1 MIVNC
6 DFCKSHQLC
15 KELLPDGTVNKKW
28 ITLDEY
34 RVIQEEQRKI
44 DAEKRRIQELADAKK
59 YHEDYEANIKRYNR
73 SVKYLKKGNAIRR
86 GDKMIDVKMF
96 LDLPRDVQEKALG
109 RASDRSPFAIEV
121 LSQVPLEYWTDYK
134 PERSNDN

>member
-1 MIVNC
+1 M
-6 DFCKSHQLC
+6 
-15 KELLPDGTVNKKW
+15 NKKW

-109 RASDRSPFAIEV
+109 RASDRV
-121 LSQVPLEYWTDYK
+121 CLSSSLGAHLLD
-134 PERSNDN
+134 RR